1 MSLLTIPFQHYTR
14 NSSSCNKK
22 KKGGKYIDCKEEIK
36 MSLFTDDTIV
46 YLKKLKNF
54 KKKLLELIS
63 DDKISEYK
71 VNI

>member
-1 MSLLTIPFQHYTR
+1 
-14 NSSSCNKK
+14 
-22 KKGGKYIDCKEEIK
+22 

-46 YLKKLKNF
+46 YLKKLKKF